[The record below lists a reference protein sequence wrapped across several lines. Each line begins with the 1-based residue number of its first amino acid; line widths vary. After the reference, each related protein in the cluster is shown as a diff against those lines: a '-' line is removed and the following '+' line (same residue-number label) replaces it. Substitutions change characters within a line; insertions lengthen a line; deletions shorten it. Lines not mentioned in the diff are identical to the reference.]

1 MRPEALGC
9 IDGPVGSEDI
19 VQVPG
24 TSWLIASGLN
34 LGTPAQLSLIDTR
47 SKSATALSVSY
58 QSGTE
63 GDRGAAP
70 PDRARMSTDGLAL
83 REGPGGQ
90 HRLYAA
96 NHGDRHA
103 IEIFAIDSALARPA
117 LRWVGCAL
125 LPANALPNA
134 VRPLPDGSLLVICP
148 YDPTVPD
155 SWSRMARAENT
166 GRILK
171 WRADQG
177 IEELPDS
184 AMSGGNGL
192 EVSADGKLVYASAWS
207 ARQLLVLSLPEGAR
221 RAIAL
226 DFMPDNIHALADGT
240 LLVAGQRTTV
250 EAISACADASCPQPW
265 VIARI
270 DIASGEVRELLTGQ
284 GTEKVNYACGALV
297 AGDAMYVTVR
307 GDRCIVYKA
316 LSELPS
322 MG

>member
-1 MRPEALGC
+1 VRPDALAC

-19 VQVPG
+19 VHVPG

-47 SKSATALSVSY
+47 TKSATALSVSY
-58 QSGTE
+58 QPGTE

-70 PDRARMSTDGLAL
+70 P
-83 REGPGGQ
+83 
-90 HRLYAA
+90 
-96 NHGDRHA
+96 
-103 IEIFAIDSALARPA
+103 EIFAIDSALARPA
-117 LRWVGCAL
+117 LRWVGCVL

-134 VRPLPDGSLLVICP
+134 VRPLADGSLLVICP

-155 SWSRMARAENT
+155 FWSRMARAQNT

-177 IEELPDS
+177 IEEWPHS

-207 ARQLLVLSLPEGAR
+207 ARQLVVFSLPEGTR

-250 EAISACADASCPQPW
+250 EAICGCADASCPQPW

-270 DIASGEVRELLTGQ
+270 DVDSAEVRELLAGQ

-297 AGDAMYVTVR
+297 AGDSMYVTVR